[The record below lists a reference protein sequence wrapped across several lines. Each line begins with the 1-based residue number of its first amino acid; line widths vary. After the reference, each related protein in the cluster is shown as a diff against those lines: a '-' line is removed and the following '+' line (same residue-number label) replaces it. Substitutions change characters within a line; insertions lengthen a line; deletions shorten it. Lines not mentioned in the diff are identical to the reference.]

1 MDKLVCIA
9 DHRWIGPHGI
19 GRFATEVLSRLEYT
33 PLAAEGNPAAP
44 LDGVKSGMALRLKH
58 KSASCFFTPG
68 YNPPLLANM
77 PVFMTLHDLIHLD
90 VGQESSYLKRAYY
103 QKLILPAVKKAACVF
118 TVSTYSKN
126 RIVEWAGVDPDKI
139 VVVGNGVDPV
149 FAENQRVHTL
159 DEPYFL
165 YVGNQKPHKNV
176 EFMIRAFAKSSVR
189 DNFLLILSGRFS
201 DTISALVDQLGIA
214 DRVRA
219 AGFIEESDLPAWY
232 RGASALI
239 MPSLYEGFGLPVIE
253 AMASNTLVLSSNRT
267 SLPEVA
273 GDAAHYFDPTN
284 EQQLIEAFNFA
295 SNPENG
301 ATLRANGIIQAQ
313 KYNWDDVANKIK
325 SSLSA
330 FTR

>member
-1 MDKLVCIA
+1 MNKLACIA

-58 KSASCFFTPG
+58 KSANCFFTPG
-68 YNPPLLANM
+68 YNPPLLANISI
-77 PVFMTLHDLIHLD
+77 FMTLHDLIHLD
-90 VGQESSYLKRAYY
+90 VEQESSYLKRAYY

-139 VVVGNGVDPV
+139 VVVGNGVDPI
-149 FAENQRVHTL
+149 FTENQRMHSL
-159 DEPYFL
+159 GEPYFL
-165 YVGNQKPHKNV
+165 YVGNQKPHKNI
-176 EFMIRAFAKSSVR
+176 EFMIRAFAKSTVR

-201 DTISALVDQLGIA
+201 DTVSTLVDQLGIA

-267 SLPEVA
+267 SLSEVA
-273 GDAAHYFDPTN
+273 GNAAHYFDPTN

-301 ATLRANGIIQAQ
+301 VTLRENGIIQAR

-325 SSLSA
+325 SSFSD